1 MEYTNGSALA
11 GLKVLDMGRVLAAPF
26 CTSLLADLGADVIK
40 VETPGV
46 GDDSRINLPKQNG
59 ESTYFV
65 NFNRSKKGITLNL
78 KKGKDI
84 FLKLVKEA
92 DVLVENFRPGVM
104 KKLGL
109 DYEVLRE
116 VNPRLVYAA
125 VSGFGQTGP
134 YSQRAGFDPVAQAL
148 SGMMSITG
156 YPDMPPVRCGS
167 SVADVMAGMNAAI
180 GILAALQ
187 YRNATGRGQFI
198 DASLV
203 ESAIVGMASVNQ
215 VYLTTGTVPQR
226 QGNGYTACAP
236 GGCYKAIGGDVALLA
251 MGEASWEK
259 LCTIIGR
266 PDLVQRPEFATNDER
281 VKNKVALDKIIDES
295 IGKMPV
301 DDLVNSL
308 LAVGMPVSP
317 IYNIAQVAED
327 PHLAGDRKVFTEV
340 EHPTIG
346 TVKITN
352 QPFKMSETNPYVRGA
367 SPLLGQH
374 NAEVYSA
381 LGYSEREI
389 QEFAASG
396 TI

>member
-1 MEYTNGSALA
+1 MEYTNGSALS
-11 GLKVLDMGRVLAAPF
+11 GLKVLDMGRVLAGPA
-26 CTSLLADLGADVIK
+26 CTALLADLGADVIK
-40 VETPGV
+40 LETPGV

-59 ESTYFV
+59 QSTYFV

-78 KKGKDI
+78 KKGKDV
-84 FLKLVKEA
+84 FLRLIKEV

-109 DYEVLRE
+109 DYETLRE
-116 VNPRLVYAA
+116 INPGLIYAA

-156 YPDMPPVRCGS
+156 YPDRPPVRCGS
-167 SVADVMAGMNAAI
+167 SVADVMAGMNATI

-187 YRNATGRGQFI
+187 HRHATGRGQFI

-203 ESAIVGMASVNQ
+203 EAAIVGMASVNQ
-215 VYLTTGTVPQR
+215 VYLTTGVVPQR

-236 GGCYKAIGGDVALLA
+236 GGCYHAIGGEVALLA
-251 MGEASWEK
+251 MGEVAWEK
-259 LCTIIGR
+259 LCNIIGR
-266 PDLVQRPEFATNDER
+266 PELLQRPEFANNDER
-281 VKNKVALDKIIDES
+281 VKNKPELDRLIDEATS
-295 IGKMPV
+295 TIPI
-301 DDLVNSL
+301 DDLVERL
-308 LAVGMPVSP
+308 LAAKMPVSP

-340 EHPTIG
+340 DHPTIG
-346 TVKITN
+346 KVRITN
-352 QPFKMSETNPYVRGA
+352 QPFKMSETNPHVRGP
-367 SPLLGQH
+367 SPSLGEH
-374 NAEVYSA
+374 NQAVYRA
-381 LGYSEREI
+381 LGYSDKEI
-389 QEFAASG
+389 EDFAANG